1 MITKQEYKNVSLN
14 CLLSNNLKISFQK
27 TNYIKFVHKLTN
39 KYTNNGDKTYDPFL
53 GEEQHYWNRD
63 FWNEKSMQ
71 VI

>member
-27 TNYIKFVHKLTN
+27 TNYIKFAHKLIN
-39 KYTNNGDKTYDPFL
+39 KYTNKGDTIYDPFL

-63 FWNEKSMQ
+63 F
-71 VI
+71 